1 MSSRITQLTREFAI
15 VVVGVFVALAAESWW
30 SEREDRRFE
39 REVREDM
46 LVEFESNARILET
59 DIAYNELARERIA
72 SLPTLSDESLFLI
85 PDNVL
90 SSKFGSGNFTS
101 AGFDPEMGIAQALLG
116 SGNLGAVED
125 RDLRLRLSRWGGLVE
140 QCRRKNIVA
149 VELDLDLTPQI
160 VKAGSDLHWS
170 ETERRQLRALV
181 GNMLQYFDIRV
192 SCQHELL
199 DEVQILLAYLSE
211 TN

>member
-1 MSSRITQLTREFAI
+1 MSNRFTQLTREFAI
-15 VVVGVFVALAAESWW
+15 VTVGVFFALAAESWW
-30 SEREDRRFE
+30 SEREDRIFE

-46 LVEFESNARILET
+46 LVEFESNLRILET
-59 DIAYNELARERIA
+59 DIAYNEVARERRA
-72 SLPTLSDESLFLI
+72 SLPGLSDESLFLI

-90 SSKFGSGNFTS
+90 SSQFGSGKFTS
-101 AGFDPEMGIAQALLG
+101 AGFDPEMGVVQALVV

-149 VELDLDLTPQI
+149 VELDLGLTPLI
-160 VKAGSDLHWS
+160 VEAGSDLYWS
-170 ETERRQLRALV
+170 EIERRQLRALL

-192 SCQHELL
+192 TCQRELR
-199 DEVQILLAYLSE
+199 EEAQNLLEYLSE

>member
-1 MSSRITQLTREFAI
+1 MSNRFTQLTKEFAI

-46 LVEFESNARILET
+46 LVEFESNSRILET
-59 DIAYNELARERIA
+59 DIAYNEVARERIA
-72 SLPTLSDESLFLI
+72 SLPGLSDESLFLI

-90 SSKFGSGNFTS
+90 SSQFGSGSFIS
-101 AGFDPEMGIAQALLG
+101 AGFDPEMGIVQALVD

-149 VELDLDLTPQI
+149 LELDLSLTPLI
-160 VKAGSDLHWS
+160 VEAGSDLHWS
-170 ETERRQLRALV
+170 EIERRQLRALLS
-181 GNMLQYFDIRV
+181 NMLQYFDIRV
-192 SCQHELL
+192 TCQHELR
-199 DEVQILLAYLSE
+199 DEAQNFLAYLSE

>member
-1 MSSRITQLTREFAI
+1 MSNPFTQLTREFAI

-39 REVREDM
+39 REVREDI
-46 LVEFESNARILET
+46 LVEFESNVRILET
-59 DIAYNELARERIA
+59 DIAYNEAARERIA
-72 SLPTLSDESLFLI
+72 SVPGLSDESLFLI

-90 SSKFGSGNFTS
+90 SAQYGSGNFES
-101 AGFDPEMGIAQALLG
+101 AGFDPEMGIAQALVG

-125 RDLRLRLSRWGGLVE
+125 RDLRLKLSRWGGLAE

-149 VELDLDLTPQI
+149 VEFDLGLTPQI
-160 VKAGSDLHWS
+160 VEAGSDLHWS
-170 ETERRQLRALV
+170 EIERRHLRALL

-192 SCQHELL
+192 ACQRELL
-199 DEVQILLAYLSE
+199 DEAQNLLAYLSAPD
-211 TN
+211 

>member
-1 MSSRITQLTREFAI
+1 MSNRFTQLTREFA
-15 VVVGVFVALAAESWW
+15 VVTVGVFVALAAESWW
-30 SEREDRRFE
+30 SEREGRIFE

-46 LVEFESNARILET
+46 LVEFESNVRILET
-59 DIAYNELARERIA
+59 DIAYNEVARERRA
-72 SLPTLSDESLFLI
+72 SLPGLSDESLFLI

-90 SSKFGSGNFTS
+90 SSQFGSGKFTS
-101 AGFDPEMGIAQALLG
+101 AGFDPEMGVVQALVV
-116 SGNLGAVED
+116 SGNLGVVED

-149 VELDLDLTPQI
+149 VELDLGLTPLI
-160 VKAGSDLHWS
+160 VEAGSDLYWS
-170 ETERRQLRALV
+170 EIERRQLRALL

-192 SCQHELL
+192 TCQRELR
-199 DEVQILLAYLSE
+199 DEAQNLLAYLSE